1 MEKKETKMQIP
12 KITLDDLFTTQEQRD
27 DNKLEK
33 VVDVRIDDILD
44 FPNHPFKVVDNEEMQ
59 EMKKSIEE
67 SGVIIPALVRPT
79 QDGKYEMISG
89 HRRKFASQLAMKET
103 MPCIV
108 RDLSDDEATIIMVD
122 SNMQREEILPSEK
135 AYSYKM
141 KLEALS
147 HQGKRVDLTSD
158 QVGEKLTSVELVSKN
173 SPDSK
178 SQIQRYIRLTNLIPE
193 IMEKVDNKEI
203 AFLPAVEI
211 SYLTE
216 DEQYFLLDCM
226 EYNDATPSHAQAII
240 LKKLSQ
246 DGTLDE
252 DKIDDI
258 LSQEKPNQIPKMKF
272 NEERIK
278 SVLPKN
284 VEKDNIEDFVVKAIE
299 YYAKHLR
306 QKEMG
311 AR

>member
-79 QDGKYEMISG
+79 KDGKYEMISG

-103 MPCIV
+103 MPCII

-246 DGTLDE
+246 DGKLDE

>member
-79 QDGKYEMISG
+79 KDGKYEMISG

-103 MPCIV
+103 MPCII
-108 RDLSDDEATIIMVD
+108 RNLSDDEATIIMVD

-226 EYNDATPSHAQAII
+226 EYNDATPSHAQEII

-246 DGTLDE
+246 DGKLDE

-278 SVLPKN
+278 SVLPNN

>member
-79 QDGKYEMISG
+79 KDGKYEMISG

-103 MPCIV
+103 MPCII

-246 DGTLDE
+246 DRKLDE

>member
-79 QDGKYEMISG
+79 KDGKYEMISG

-103 MPCIV
+103 MPCII
-108 RDLSDDEATIIMVD
+108 RNLSDDEATIIMVD

-246 DGTLDE
+246 DGKLDE

>member
-103 MPCIV
+103 MPCII

-246 DGTLDE
+246 DGKLDE